1 MNRRKACL
9 MAVLFAVSP
18 TLAWAAERGLAK
30 ATVAG
35 KAVSIDYGRPELQGR
50 DMLAKAE
57 VGKPWRLGADAET
70 TLKTEADLKFG
81 TLAVPKGDYVLT
93 ATKVAEGQWQ
103 LDVTQA
109 TGGKAVLGSAALV
122 PVKVE
127 GSVEMFTIELAGKGQ
142 DGEFLM
148 KWGTTGYKT
157 AFTGK

>member
-1 MNRRKACL
+1 MTRRNALL
-9 MAVLFAVSP
+9 MVLVASAP
-18 TLAWAAERGLAK
+18 ILAQAAERGLAK

-109 TGGKAVLGSAALV
+109 TGGKALLGSAALL
-122 PVKVE
+122 PEKVE
-127 GSVEMFTIELAGKGQ
+127 GSTEMFTIELSGKGQ

-148 KWGTTGYKT
+148 KWGTAGYKT